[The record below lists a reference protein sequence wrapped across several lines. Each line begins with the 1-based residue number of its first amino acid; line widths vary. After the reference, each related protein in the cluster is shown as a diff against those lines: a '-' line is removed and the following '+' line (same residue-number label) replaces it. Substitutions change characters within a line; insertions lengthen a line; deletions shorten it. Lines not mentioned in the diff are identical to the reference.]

1 MKTYTPVERE
11 KHLDEIRANN
21 THVVNGYT
29 VFLIRERCERL
40 KGGEVYRH
48 ISIFPPPKFPQIYD
62 EAQNDNYTIQTTSWG
77 ALPIAEIEAVI
88 DRYKK
93 AVKTVKWL
101 QKFNWETTDIVEY

>member
-1 MKTYTPVERE
+1 MKTYTPAERE

-21 THVVNGYT
+21 THDVNGYS
-29 VFLIRERCERL
+29 VFLIRERL
-40 KGGEVYRH
+40 KGGGFFRH
-48 ISIFPPPKFPQIYD
+48 ISILPPPKFPQIINA
-62 EAQNDNYTIQTTSWG
+62 AQNDNYTIQTSSWG